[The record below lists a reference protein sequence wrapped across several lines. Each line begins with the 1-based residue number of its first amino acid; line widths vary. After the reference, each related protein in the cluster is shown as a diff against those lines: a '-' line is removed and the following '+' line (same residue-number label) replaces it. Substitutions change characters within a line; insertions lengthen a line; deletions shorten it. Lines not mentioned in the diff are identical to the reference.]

1 MSPNSYAPPAPKTT
15 PGAGASTA
23 AGTDAGNGAG
33 TGPQSGASPPATAT
47 LTGWSL
53 TPLDSLTGSV
63 ERTATQLDSAGGGSG
78 LTNRASNSPATISP
92 SSKSASSATL
102 LPSASATTSKSVDSN
117 MIATQNASS
126 QLSSGAIA
134 AIAIAAIA
142 AAALLFVGAP
152 LLMRRRRN
160 EDSLPVHHSDGG
172 PGPGPGPAE
181 AAKGASNYV
190 LNPPDQSPTP
200 TYIHEKS
207 DLPMAASPAAAF
219 AAGGI
224 GMAAIAAASRERR
237 DSDKSSTGSIT
248 PTHNQQRRPSER
260 SVTTPMSFSLPLS
273 AAAVAGGAVAVA
285 AVSANRERRPSEK
298 STSSG
303 LLSSV
308 DENGPCILHPFAAE
322 PHLLKDCHR
331 YKKFTSERRFIEL
344 EAMIRK
350 ESEIEATVLT
360 SAQSRL
366 SFPVNLS
373 GPCVLHP
380 AAMGL
385 KAHVLGDCTTF
396 RTLVKARRFTELD
409 GAFKKAAEIVA
420 AVEPFVETPGVFV
433 APYFL
438 NESAACALHPTATG
452 DKKHKLANCYTY
464 RRLVAAERFDEL
476 ERLLQEAS
484 KKVEAVKKVTFAA
497 SSVDHDET
505 TVVASGPDV
514 AGESSAELVNENL
527 AEIKSISGVT
537 TKSYA
542 SQKSSMLSGRGYD
555 ASMSGYSG
563 STSPR
568 TRRASGLKLLKLNRA
583 GNWWRDA
590 TSRGSR
596 HEPPSVVARN
606 KPVLAIISDSE
617 RSVSSK
623 SSSTSRLDS
632 DGFVTAQEE
641 LSAAESYRTAATTRT
656 SGTRAQNETDD
667 EYFTAQEN

>member
-1 MSPNSYAPPAPKTT
+1 MSPNSYVPPAPQTS
-15 PGAGASTA
+15 PGAGASSA
-23 AGTDAGNGAG
+23 AGNGAGNGAG
-33 TGPQSGASPPATAT
+33 TGPQSGAKPPATAT
-47 LTGWSL
+47 VTGWSL
-53 TPLDSLTGSV
+53 TPLDSQTDSI
-63 ERTATQLDSAGGGSG
+63 ERTATQPDSPGGGSG
-78 LTNRASNSPATISP
+78 LTNRASNSAATISP
-92 SSKSASSATL
+92 SIKSASPATL
-102 LPSASATTSKSVDSN
+102 LPSASATRSMDSN
-117 MIATQNASS
+117 MTATQNASQS
-126 QLSSGAIA
+126 SSQQLSSGAIA

-172 PGPGPGPAE
+172 LGQAE
-181 AAKGASNYV
+181 AAKGATSYV
-190 LNPPDQSPTP
+190 LNPSDQSPTP

-237 DSDKSSTGSIT
+237 DSDKSSTGSVT
-248 PTHNQQRRPSER
+248 PTHNQQRRQSER
-260 SVTTPMSFSLPLS
+260 SVSTPMSFSLPMS
-273 AAAVAGGAVAVA
+273 AAAMAGGAVAVA
-285 AVSANRERRPSEK
+285 AVPANRERRPSEK

-331 YKKFTSERRFIEL
+331 YKRLISERRFIEL

-380 AAMGL
+380 AAMGV

-497 SSVDHDET
+497 SSVEHDEI
-505 TVVASGPDV
+505 TVVASSSDV
-514 AGESSAELVNENL
+514 PGESSAELVNANL
-527 AEIKSISGVT
+527 ADIKSIKSGVT

-606 KPVLAIISDSE
+606 KPVLALMSE
-617 RSVSSK
+617 SEHSVSSK